1 MGCKLWTPGNCK
13 WSAWKR
19 RKQQLQE
26 IMTCQRLPVRLPQNI
41 VAVQYR
47 RKIWYRRACWA
58 WSDMAEKKEE
68 KPNPGPSQNSTP
80 QQNELTC
87 SLCSKTFRSRTGF
100 REHEDKHVVG
110 SKSHFCPVVDCERKF
125 TTITT
130 LQRHIASKH
139 QGIKISACQCNIK
152 DKFEE
157 KHCYKSWLVTNLYV
171 LL

>member
-1 MGCKLWTPGNCK
+1 
-13 WSAWKR
+13 
-19 RKQQLQE
+19 
-26 IMTCQRLPVRLPQNI
+26 
-41 VAVQYR
+41 
-47 RKIWYRRACWA
+47 
-58 WSDMAEKKEE
+58 MAEKKEE

-100 REHEDKHVVG
+100 REHQDKHVVG

-125 TTITT
+125 TNITT

-157 KHCYKSWLVTNLYV
+157 KHCYKSWLVTNCMFYCKIFKFTRTSDLARRSARRMKMKFAKILQTPLIPKAVRELTGYQATRRPAAGI
-171 LL
+171 LGQIDR

>member
-1 MGCKLWTPGNCK
+1 MPKIASQVATEHRG
-13 WSAWKR
+13 SAVPQKNLVQASMLGLKR
-19 RKQQLQE
+19 HGRE
-26 IMTCQRLPVRLPQNI
+26 
-41 VAVQYR
+41 
-47 RKIWYRRACWA
+47 
-58 WSDMAEKKEE
+58 KEE

-80 QQNELTC
+80 HQNELTC

-100 REHEDKHVVG
+100 REHQDKHVVG

-139 QGIKISACQCNIK
+139 QGIKISAGQCNIK

-157 KHCYKSWLVTNLYV
+157 KNCNQFLSLVTNLYV